1 MLPTMAEHGCPP
13 EHHTTDIVPDGT
25 HIEKCARCGYTLT
38 HSPEPNGR
46 TSVPSLRVGS
56 DVHRD

>member
-13 EHHTTDIVPDGT
+13 EHHTTDILPDGT

-38 HSPEPNGR
+38 HSP
-46 TSVPSLRVGS
+46 
-56 DVHRD
+56 